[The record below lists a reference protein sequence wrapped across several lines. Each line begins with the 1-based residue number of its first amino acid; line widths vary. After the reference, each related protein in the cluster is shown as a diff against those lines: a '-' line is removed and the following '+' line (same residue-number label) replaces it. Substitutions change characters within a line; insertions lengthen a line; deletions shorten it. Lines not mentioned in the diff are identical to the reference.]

1 MPKRTLFLI
10 SANKSRVGSLQ
21 WDPDDYDVRDGS
33 ADGPVI
39 GRIYK
44 KTFSPSGTPWFCSL
58 MLFPAVPA
66 DRGEEETREAAMA
79 ALKEQ
84 WILRRGWEHP
94 WIRRGAPYPLP

>member
-1 MPKRTLFLI
+1 
-10 SANKSRVGSLQ
+10 
-21 WDPDDYDVRDGS
+21 VRDGS

-44 KTFSPSGTPWFCSL
+44 KKTFSPSRTPWFCSL

-66 DRGEEETREAAMA
+66 DRGG
-79 ALKEQ
+79 
-84 WILRRGWEHP
+84 RGWEHP